1 MSTVFQAIF
10 YAVYLNR
17 LIPKVSI
24 LGGIIEGECFS
35 PEQIKKW
42 TELKFVKEM
51 GEILGLLDQ
60 APRQLTSTLA
70 TVLHL
75 LDPFYD
81 LILGPVSILLLEQ
94 IELECIAK

>member
-42 TELKFVKEM
+42 TELKFEKEM

-75 LDPFYD
+75 LDPLYD
-81 LILGPVSILLLEQ
+81 LILVPVSILLLEL

>member
-1 MSTVFQAIF
+1 MGTEFQALF
-10 YAVYLNR
+10 YAVYFEPFK
-17 LIPKVSI
+17 PKVSI

-42 TELKFVKEM
+42 TELKFEKEM

-75 LDPFYD
+75 LDSMFH
-81 LILGPVSILLLEQ
+81 LLLGPLSMI
-94 IELECIAK
+94 

>member
-1 MSTVFQAIF
+1 M
-10 YAVYLNR
+10 NR
-17 LIPKVSI
+17 LHLKSLF

-42 TELKFVKEM
+42 TELKFEKEM

-75 LDPFYD
+75 LDSMFH
-81 LILGPVSILLLEQ
+81 LVLGLLSM
-94 IELECIAK
+94 I

>member
-1 MSTVFQAIF
+1 MVGTVFQAIF
-10 YAVYLNR
+10 YAVYFEPFK
-17 LIPKVSI
+17 PKVSI

-42 TELKFVKEM
+42 TELKFEKEM

-75 LDPFYD
+75 LDSMFHLVLSP
-81 LILGPVSILLLEQ
+81 LSMI
-94 IELECIAK
+94 